1 MNRPQ
6 ELKHRSA
13 LDDMGK
19 QLTAQIDRELTQS
32 IVEMPR
38 RSKEIDCAGCGRP
51 ITVAD
56 RVCFAYCAKCSDG
69 QGVKR

>member
-1 MNRPQ
+1 MNRSQ
-6 ELKHRSA
+6 IIAS
-13 LDDMGK
+13 
-19 QLTAQIDRELTQS
+19 QLRPDPDQLAAAEKL
-32 IVEMPR
+32 VEMPR